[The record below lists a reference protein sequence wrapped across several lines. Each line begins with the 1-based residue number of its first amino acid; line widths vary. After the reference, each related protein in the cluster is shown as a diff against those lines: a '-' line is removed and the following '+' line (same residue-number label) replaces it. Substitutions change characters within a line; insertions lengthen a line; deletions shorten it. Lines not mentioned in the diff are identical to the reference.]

1 MRALQATEQA
11 SGADQGIATQC
22 SRLLA
27 AIEEVLAEPKPLLEP
42 NCPAHLSD
50 VQVFD
55 GREPE
60 EASAKAAKAAEKKRR
75 KDERRAKRA
84 AKAAAQEVRPKFDLN
99 QRAIL
104 LTGNRTGAQAA
115 ADGGRAGRRRRC
127 G

>member
-1 MRALQATEQA
+1 MQATEQA

-42 NCPAHLSD
+42 NSPTHLF

-115 ADGGRAGRRRRC
+115 ADGGRAGRRRR

>member
-1 MRALQATEQA
+1 MRLRAVQATEQA

-42 NCPAHLSD
+42 NCPTHLS

-84 AKAAAQEVRPKFDLN
+84 AKAAAQEVRSRSDLN
-99 QRAIL
+99 QRAIS

-115 ADGGRAGRRRRC
+115 ADGGRAGRGWC

>member
-1 MRALQATEQA
+1 MRAVQSTEQA

-22 SRLLA
+22 NRLLA
-27 AIEEVLAEPKPLLEP
+27 AIEEVLAEPKPLHEP

-84 AKAAAQEVRPKFDLN
+84 AKAAAQEVRSRSDLN

-104 LTGNRTGAQAA
+104 LTGHRAGAQAA
-115 ADGGRAGRRRRC
+115 ADGGRGGRRRC